1 MSKQKSKEL
10 LISTI
15 QDERR
20 AMSTMK
26 REDKT
31 QRLTSVASRSEL
43 LSKSRLE
50 ESERHVNIKDLKIQ
64 EVRSNVMKSRSELRT
79 LKSAS
84 RSERHSF
91 V

>member
-1 MSKQKSKEL
+1 M
-10 LISTI
+10 ISTI

-20 AMSTMK
+20 AMSTIK
-26 REDKT
+26 REDNT

-50 ESERHVNIKDLKIQ
+50 QRQGKVNVKDVKIQ
-64 EVRSNVMKSRSELRT
+64 EVRSNMIKSRSELRT

-84 RSERHSF
+84 RSDRHSF